1 MKNFVWES
9 FFRLAVEKY
18 SYLYVDYI
26 SRDISRGLCEF
37 LCQYLII
44 CVMRETVKF
53 IGWKLLQK
61 NFLEIDET

>member
-44 CVMRETVKF
+44 NLCDVGDCEIYWVKIF
-53 IGWKLLQK
+53 TKKKLS
-61 NFLEIDET
+61 